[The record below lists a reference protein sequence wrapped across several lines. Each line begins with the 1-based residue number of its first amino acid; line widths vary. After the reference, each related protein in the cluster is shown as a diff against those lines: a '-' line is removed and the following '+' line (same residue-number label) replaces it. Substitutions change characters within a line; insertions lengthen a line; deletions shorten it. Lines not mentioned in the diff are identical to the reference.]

1 MARKLIAGQRVG
13 QLEREILEQLWRA
26 PRPISGRELAG
37 LLPPPERAYTTVMTI
52 LSRLMA
58 KGLVERELIDGT
70 YRYRAAGTPEEL
82 AAQAIERLV
91 ASVTDRGAVLAH
103 FVERI
108 EDPSLIDDLRSALE
122 QLGPK

>member
-1 MARKLIAGQRVG
+1 MARRLIAGQRVG
-13 QLEREILEQLWRA
+13 RLESEVLDRLWQVRT
-26 PRPISGRELAG
+26 PVSGRELAS
-37 LLPPPERAYTTVMTI
+37 LLSPPERAYTTIMTI

-58 KGLVERELIDGT
+58 KGLVKRELIDGT

-103 FVERI
+103 FVGSI

>member
-1 MARKLIAGQRVG
+1 MARRLIAGQRVG
-13 QLEREILEQLWRA
+13 RLESEVLDRLWQVTT
-26 PRPISGRELAG
+26 PVSGRELAPM
-37 LLPPPERAYTTVMTI
+37 LSPPERAYTTVMTI

>member
-1 MARKLIAGQRVG
+1 MARQIIAGQRVG
-13 QLEREILEQLWRA
+13 RLESEVLDRLWQVGT
-26 PRPISGRELAG
+26 PVSGRELASM
-37 LLPPPERAYTTVMTI
+37 LSSPERAYTTVMTI

-58 KGLVERELIDGT
+58 KGLVERELIEGT

-82 AAQAIERLV
+82 AARAIERLL
-91 ASVTDRGAVLAH
+91 ASVADRSAVLAH

-108 EDPSLIDDLRSALE
+108 EDPALIDDLRSALE

>member
-1 MARKLIAGQRVG
+1 MARRLIAGQRVG
-13 QLEREILEQLWRA
+13 RLESEVLDRLWQVRT
-26 PRPISGRELAG
+26 PVSGRELASM
-37 LLPPPERAYTTVMTI
+37 LSPPERAYTTVMTI

>member
-1 MARKLIAGQRVG
+1 MARRLIAGQRVG
-13 QLEREILEQLWRA
+13 RLESEVLDRLWQGTT
-26 PRPISGRELAG
+26 PVSGRELAPM
-37 LLPPPERAYTTVMTI
+37 LSPPERAYTTVMTI

>member
-26 PRPISGRELAG
+26 LRPISGRELAG

-52 LSRLMA
+52 LSRLMT
-58 KGLVERELIDGT
+58 KGLVEREVVDGI

-82 AAQAIERLV
+82 AARAIAQLV
-91 ASVTDRGAVLAH
+91 ASAGDRAAVLTH
-103 FVERI
+103 FVEGI
-108 EDPSLIDDLRSALE
+108 EDPTLLGELRAALE
-122 QLGPK
+122 QVKLE